1 MTVANRLNTETATN
15 QTEPFSSETSAK
27 VIFMIRNHDTG
38 MLWQPEQL
46 EDSSTPSAAR
56 LRAKTHDLTIS
67 CFMSRYNL
75 KKKMDW

>member
-46 EDSSTPSAAR
+46 EDSSTPSAAAR
-56 LRAKTHDLTIS
+56 LRAKTFDHFLL
-67 CFMSRYNL
+67 MSRYNL